1 MKEKSYLGDP
11 ARLNGLDDL
20 CLVPYVTFRSYLE
33 ITVHGLNLPTTS
45 KREDRNCKTPN
56 TSVWVKLYI
65 TADCKN
71 TEWFNESHN
80 KFPKPTNP
88 NSLNTK
94 SPYVF
99 EYGHSMKS
107 AKTLLGREAHPKWKA
122 QSALLTKEKR
132 HLPLTIHLLS
142 VSHLFCQLGDH
153 FSFLFIFP
161 ASAGSAFHCNTSCPP
176 TCPAFGTKQQVST

>member
-1 MKEKSYLGDP
+1 MSH
-11 ARLNGLDDL
+11 LDH
-20 CLVPYVTFRSYLE
+20 T
-33 ITVHGLNLPTTS
+33 TVHGLNLPTTS
-45 KREDRNCKTPN
+45 IREDRNCKTPN

-88 NSLNTK
+88 NILNTK

-107 AKTLLGREAHPKWKA
+107 ATTLLGREAHPEWKA

-132 HLPLTIHLLS
+132 HLPLTIHLCIS
-142 VSHLFCQLGDH
+142 
-153 FSFLFIFP
+153 FSFILSTGWPLQLFIYFSSFSGLCLP
-161 ASAGSAFHCNTSCPP
+161 LQYFLPSNLPCFWNQTAGEHIETTAHCTNS
-176 TCPAFGTKQQVST
+176 QHR